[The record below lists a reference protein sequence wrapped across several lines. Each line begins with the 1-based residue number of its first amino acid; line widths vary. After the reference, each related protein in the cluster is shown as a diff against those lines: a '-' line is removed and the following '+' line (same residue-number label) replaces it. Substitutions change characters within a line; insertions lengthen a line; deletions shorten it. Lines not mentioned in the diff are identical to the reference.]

1 MASSFKNAH
10 AAIATADTDQDLYT
24 ANSPNQTAAVVH
36 GLYFANTGASANVN
50 VSLKIYDD
58 SASATRI
65 VLNEVPVPPNTSLSI
80 DKPLNLEPN
89 DKIVIRGSNTDCE
102 VFASIL
108 ELST

>member
-10 AAIATADTDQDLYT
+10 AAIATANTDQDLYT
-24 ANSPNQTAAVVH
+24 ANSPNQVSAVVH

-50 VSLKIYDD
+50 VYLKIYDD
-58 SASATRI
+58 SATATRV
-65 VLNEVPVPPNTSLSI
+65 VLNEVPVPPNTSLSM
-80 DKPLNLEPN
+80 DKPLNLEPS

>member
-58 SASATRI
+58 SSSATRI
-65 VLNEVPVPPNTSLSI
+65 VLNEVPVPPNTSLSM
-80 DKPLNLEPN
+80 DKPLNLEPS

>member
-24 ANSPNQTAAVVH
+24 ANATNQLSAVVH

-50 VSLKIYDD
+50 ISLKVYDD
-58 SASATRI
+58 SATSTRI
-65 VLNEVPVPPNTSLSI
+65 VLNEVPVPPNTSLSM
-80 DKPLNLEPN
+80 DKPLNLEPS

>member
-50 VSLKIYDD
+50 ISLKVYDD
-58 SASATRI
+58 SATSTRI
-65 VLNEVPVPPNTSLSI
+65 VFNEVPVPPNTSLSI

-89 DKIVIRGSNTDCE
+89 DKLIIRASNTSCE

>member
-24 ANSPNQTAAVVH
+24 ANATNQTAAVVH

-65 VLNEVPVPPNTSLSI
+65 VLNEVPVPPNTSLSM
-80 DKPLNLEPN
+80 DKPLNLEPS